1 MGRCGYVPLRRL
13 GDVPLRRC
21 WVLDLRL
28 VWHVLETY
36 WWDVAVTSSWD
47 VITTLSVSFKTYL
60 RRHWDIQRDILMMS
74 LWRLVA
80 GWIFI
85 LQCLFICFDIYLSH
99 YSLKFFQSSL
109 KGFIFEL
116 RDVNFVDL
124 YLRFDVNK
132 DWCLQPNASSLR
144 KSKFHRLRMVP
155 QLSFLHYL
163 LFF

>member
-1 MGRCGYVPLRRL
+1 MWIRTTETTWWRTTETLLGAWFETCLTRH
-13 GDVPLRRC
+13 GDVLMGLCCYFLLRSHHDVEC
-21 WVLDLRL
+21 FIQDVPATSLG
-28 VWHVLETY
+28 HTEGHSY
-36 WWDVAVTSSWD
+36 DVAMTSCGRVD
-47 VITTLSVSFKTYL
+47 LHIK
-60 RRHWDIQRDILMMS
+60 
-74 LWRLVA
+74 
-80 GWIFI
+80 
-85 LQCLFICFDIYLSH
+85 CLFICFDIYLSH

-132 DWCLQPNASSLR
+132 DWCLQPNARNLR

>member
-1 MGRCGYVPLRRL
+1 MGRCGYVPRRRL

-21 WVLDLRL
+21 WLLDLRL
-28 VWHVLETY
+28 VWHVVETY
-36 WWDVAVTSSWD
+36 WSDVAVTSSWD

-85 LQCLFICFDIYLSH
+85 LKCLFICFDIYLWH
-99 YSLKFFQSSL
+99 YSLKFFQSLL

-116 RDVNFVDL
+116 RHVNFVDL

-132 DWCLQPNASSLR
+132 DCCLKPNARNLR
-144 KSKFHRLRMVP
+144 KSKFHRLTMVP
-155 QLSFLHYL
+155 QLYFLHYL

>member
-1 MGRCGYVPLRRL
+1 MGRCCYFLLRCHHDVECFIQ
-13 GDVPLRRC
+13 DVPATSLG
-21 WVLDLRL
+21 
-28 VWHVLETY
+28 HTEGHSY
-36 WWDVAVTSSWD
+36 DVAMTSCGRVD
-47 VITTLSVSFKTYL
+47 LHIK
-60 RRHWDIQRDILMMS
+60 
-74 LWRLVA
+74 
-80 GWIFI
+80 
-85 LQCLFICFDIYLSH
+85 CLFICFDIYLSH
-99 YSLKFFQSSL
+99 YSLKFFQSLL

-163 LFF
+163 LFV